1 MDSCF
6 SIKEMMLEGHE
17 LYIDEDDEV
26 YRNTEEFLYETLQKH
41 AMIERKREK
50 DFPTIGSIEASN
62 L

>member
-1 MDSCF
+1 
-6 SIKEMMLEGHE
+6 MLEGHE